1 MIGKFLNQYNV
12 KSLNKTRLKLEKL
25 FKVDD
30 FDKISL
36 YLYKNKMEK
45 LDKNMLKTKYV
56 NRFILSIMVLCLYQ
70 CLHILKY
77 KEPNKNIKNFLKY
90 IPLVK
95 FSDKIYEN
103 YVSKYFIYSYKDNC
117 YTYLDDYSEIFE
129 SSLLNLEFKFDNFD
143 KLTNNKDINNYEY
156 IDMSGYVDVSKCLN
170 MNKPININKYIDMDG
185 YVTMKYL
192 NNNNIYNDYV
202 EPIEFKE
209 GKVNEHLQYDIPR
222 SSKNNNIYD
231 VPKSVRDSDYQNIEY
246 LANKM
251 LKFNISF
258 EDLLKESEYDEIPFT
273 SQNFKQQLSNLNR
286 SINNLLIK

>member
-1 MIGKFLNQYNV
+1 
-12 KSLNKTRLKLEKL
+12 
-25 FKVDD
+25 
-30 FDKISL
+30 
-36 YLYKNKMEK
+36 
-45 LDKNMLKTKYV
+45 
-56 NRFILSIMVLCLYQ
+56 
-70 CLHILKY
+70 
-77 KEPNKNIKNFLKY
+77 
-90 IPLVK
+90 
-95 FSDKIYEN
+95 
-103 YVSKYFIYSYKDNC
+103 
-117 YTYLDDYSEIFE
+117 
-129 SSLLNLEFKFDNFD
+129 
-143 KLTNNKDINNYEY
+143 
-156 IDMSGYVDVSKCLN
+156 MSGYVDVSKCLN

-209 GKVNEHLQYDIPR
+209 RKVNEHLQYDIPR